1 MGVRALWLADA
12 ARLTGYPVLEVAGW
26 RTRGHGDFRLLEGVV
41 LHHTADGPTGNYPSF
56 GVVRYGR
63 AGLRGPLA
71 NLGLARDGTILV
83 FASGVAW
90 HAGPSRWAG
99 FTDLNDEFLGIEAE
113 SRGTVDDW
121 TPAQR
126 DAYPRLV
133 AALLYFLRRPASRA
147 CGHLECA
154 VPAGRKIDPAFWDLG
169 ALRRQVDWMLAD
181 PLARIPR
188 FAQEDNMPTA
198 REIADAILDTPIDRE
213 GDITEAQRERPTTL
227 RAVLAW
233 SDANLVHAP
242 WTSPAAADLARRV
255 GEVHRTLQFGVAGER
270 TAGDLVAWLH
280 AQFGRLGSAG
290 DAGQVAE
297 ALLEAGIGRQVADAL
312 VARLGPDPDP
322 EPEPEPEPET
332 SAA

>member
-26 RTRGHGDFRLLEGVV
+26 RTRGHGDFRQLEGVV
-41 LHHTADGPTGNYPSF
+41 LHHTADGPTGNYPSL
-56 GVVRYGR
+56 GVVRDGR

-71 NLGLARDGTILV
+71 NLGLARDGTVLV
-83 FASGVAW
+83 IAAGVAW
-90 HAGPSRWAG
+90 HAGASRWAG
-99 FTDLNDEFLGIEAE
+99 FADLNWTFLGIEAE

-133 AALLYFLRRPASRA
+133 AALLHYMRRGADRA
-147 CGHLECA
+147 CGHKECA
-154 VPAGRKIDPAFWDLG
+154 LPPGRKIDPAFWDLP
-169 ALRRQVDWMLAD
+169 ALRRRVDWMLAD

-188 FAQEDNMPTA
+188 FAQEDTMPTA
-198 REIADAILDTPIDRE
+198 REIADAILDTPIDRH

-233 SDANLVHAP
+233 SDHNFVHGP
-242 WTSPAAADLARRV
+242 WSSPVGADLTQKI
-255 GEVHRTLQFGVAGER
+255 GEVHRTLQFGQAGVR
-270 TAGDLVAWLH
+270 TPGDLVAWLH
-280 AQFGRLGSAG
+280 EQFGRLSSVG
-290 DAGQVAE
+290 DAGQVAD
-297 ALLEAGIGRQVADAL
+297 ALLEAGLGRQVAAAL

-322 EPEPEPEPET
+322 DPEPEPGT